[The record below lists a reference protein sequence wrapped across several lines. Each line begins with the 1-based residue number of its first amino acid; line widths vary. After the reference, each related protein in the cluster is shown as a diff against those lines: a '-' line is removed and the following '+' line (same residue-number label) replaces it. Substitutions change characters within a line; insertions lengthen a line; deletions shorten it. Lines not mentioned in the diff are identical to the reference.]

1 MSLAIIRD
9 GAAVELTPG
18 ADVPV
23 ILDTTPPD
31 TGAAHYAAVMSWT
44 EQARNAGGIYTV
56 TDATITPGHKLGPMV
71 VTVAGGVTTIT
82 RAAVALAGD
91 ELAANL
97 ADRKAAL
104 KDSVMGLRDARIGN
118 GVAFGGHAFQTR
130 PDDRENVQGAAQLAA
145 LWIMAGGD
153 PASLRWHGGTS
164 DFAWID
170 ASNALRTMSAAT
182 VIDFGKAVAA
192 MKSAAIFNAFA
203 IKAAIDGAS
212 SHAALDAIDVN
223 AGWPA

>member
-1 MSLAIIRD
+1 MALAIIRD
-9 GAAVELTPG
+9 GAAVELAPG

-23 ILDTTPPD
+23 ILNTTPAD
-31 TGAAHYAAVMSWT
+31 VGAAHYDAVASWT
-44 EQARNAGGIYTV
+44 EQARNDGGIYTV
-56 TDATITPGHKLGPMV
+56 NDAAITPGHKLGPMV
-71 VTVAGGVTTIT
+71 VNVAGGVTTIT
-82 RAAVALAGD
+82 RAAVALSGGD
-91 ELAANL
+91 LAADL
-97 ADRKAAL
+97 AARKAAI
-104 KDSVMGLRDARIGN
+104 KDAVMGLRDARIDN
-118 GVAFGGHAFQTR
+118 GVTFSGHAFQTR
-130 PDDRENVQGAAQLAA
+130 QDDRENVQGAAQLAA

-212 SHAALDAIDVN
+212 SHAALDAIDIN